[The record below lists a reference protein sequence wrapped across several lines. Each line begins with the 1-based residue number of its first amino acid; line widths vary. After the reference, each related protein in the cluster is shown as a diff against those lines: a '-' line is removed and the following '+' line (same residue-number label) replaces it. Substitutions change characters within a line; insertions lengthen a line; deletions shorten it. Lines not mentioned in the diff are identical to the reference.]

1 MMCAMVMKNDYEWLF
16 RKAPVMT
23 TSISE
28 DGSYLDVNDAMLS
41 RLGYTLEEMV
51 GRKPE
56 HFATPETAERIT
68 GELRPALRRRGKLE
82 NKPVSFVTATGEVVD
97 CITNAFIE
105 YDREGQFLRTVAMYS
120 EVSDQAKAN
129 FK

>member
-1 MMCAMVMKNDYEWLF
+1 MIRAMVMKNDYEWLF

-51 GRKPE
+51 GRKAKEEDFLP
-56 HFATPETAERIT
+56 
-68 GELRPALRRRGKLE
+68 RR
-82 NKPVSFVTATGEVVD
+82 S
-97 CITNAFIE
+97 
-105 YDREGQFLRTVAMYS
+105 
-120 EVSDQAKAN
+120 
-129 FK
+129 